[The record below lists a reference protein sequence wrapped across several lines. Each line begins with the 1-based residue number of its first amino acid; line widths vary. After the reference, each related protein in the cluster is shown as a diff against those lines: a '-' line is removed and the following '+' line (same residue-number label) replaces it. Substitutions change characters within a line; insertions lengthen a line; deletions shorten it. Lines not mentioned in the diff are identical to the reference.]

1 MDMKT
6 VLGVIVLVAVFI
18 AVPFIVKKEPT
29 FTGKK
34 YNGNELTANLFSTPP
49 TFRDKDNKLVDGYS
63 VRLHPNGKVYSKAS
77 FKDGV
82 MHGPFISFWDNG
94 EVQMSLVWD
103 EGVRYKNMRSWDRNG
118 KRLRGSGEEQM
129 QQLTELD
136 SALNLNII
144 EAEDLLGLQKGWQ
157 LFN

>member
-1 MDMKT
+1 MKT

-29 FTGKK
+29 FTGTK
-34 YNGNELTANLFSTPP
+34 YNGDDLTANVFSMPP

-82 MHGPFISFWDNG
+82 MHGPFISYWDNG

-103 EGVRYKNMRSWDRNG
+103 EGVRYKNMRSWNREG
-118 KRLRGSGEEQM
+118 KRLKGSGEEQM
-129 QQLTELD
+129 QQISELD
-136 SALNLNII
+136 SSLNLRII
-144 EAEDLLGLQKGWQ
+144 EIDKLQGLQKEGQ

>member
-1 MDMKT
+1 MKT

-29 FTGKK
+29 FTGTK
-34 YNGNELTANLFSTPP
+34 YNGDDLTANVFSMPP

-82 MHGPFISFWDNG
+82 MHGPFISYWDNG

-103 EGVRYKNMRSWDRNG
+103 EGVRYKNMRSWNREG
-118 KRLRGSGEEQM
+118 KRLKGSGEEQM
-129 QQLTELD
+129 QQISELD
-136 SALNLNII
+136 SSLNLKII
-144 EAEDLLGLQKGWQ
+144 EIDKLQGLQKEGQ

>member
-1 MDMKT
+1 MKT

-29 FTGKK
+29 FTGTK
-34 YNGNELTANLFSTPP
+34 YNGDDLTANVFSMPP

-77 FKDGV
+77 FKGGV
-82 MHGPFISFWDNG
+82 MHGPFISYWDNG

-103 EGVRYKNMRSWDRNG
+103 EGVRYKNMRSWNREG
-118 KRLRGSGEEQM
+118 KRLKGSGEEQM
-129 QQLTELD
+129 QQISELD
-136 SALNLNII
+136 SSLNLRII
-144 EAEDLLGLQKGWQ
+144 EIDKLQGLQKEGQ